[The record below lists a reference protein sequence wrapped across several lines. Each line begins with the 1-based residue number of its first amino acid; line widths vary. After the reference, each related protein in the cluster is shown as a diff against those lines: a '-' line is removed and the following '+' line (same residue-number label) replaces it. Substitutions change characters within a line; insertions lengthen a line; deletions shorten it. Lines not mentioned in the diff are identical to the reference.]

1 MIQLVL
7 KLVLVAQ
14 ELFLIEFIG
23 QNKVKIFNK
32 NTKFVKIVSHQKRLE
47 KRTKKVIIF

>member
-1 MIQLVL
+1 MIKLIQN
-7 KLVLVAQ
+7 LVLVAQ
-14 ELFLIEFIG
+14 ELFLIEFIR

-32 NTKFVKIVSHQKRLE
+32 DTKFVKIVSHQKRLE